1 MRSSIERSTISYCPL
16 QRASWFE
23 KTLDS
28 GSIATNRPLSMISAS
43 GLTLRGAAASESNT
57 IPAAL
62 RTRIMPLG
70 VVEHRDHGTWSIA
83 VRKSHTR
90 AGAQARLRERK
101 GVGCRLVGGSDG

>member
-28 GSIATNRPLSMISAS
+28 GSIATNHPLSMISAS
-43 GLTLRGAAASESNT
+43 GLTLRGAAASESNM
-57 IPAAL
+57 IPTAL
-62 RTRIMPLG
+62 HARGIMPLG

-90 AGAQARLRERK
+90 AGAQAQLWERK
-101 GVGCRLVGGSDG
+101 GVGCRL